1 MILDTTARYSSA
13 YTGSGNPVG
22 NEEPLKIVMVPWKNH
37 GLGALSVNLAFF
49 SPTSA
54 RSERKIPAR
63 TKLEPQRRVLYP
75 AVESIHCLNRNYKNY
90 LFLLAQQALGKHVAQ

>member
-1 MILDTTARYSSA
+1 MILDTTAGYSSA

-49 SPTSA
+49 FSH
-54 RSERKIPAR
+54 I
-63 TKLEPQRRVLYP
+63 
-75 AVESIHCLNRNYKNY
+75 C
-90 LFLLAQQALGKHVAQ
+90 